1 MGIKEKVMQWL
12 RIITKWF
19 QMLLLPV
26 WQIVAYCL
34 RLLMKNLNN
43 VAMIIQIV
51 FPVWL
56 VCQNMAPV
64 KAFIYSVAIV
74 FILAYIRQL
83 YTNVQKH
90 GGKTIPIPRQR
101 FTVLDEDGYIILKN
115 DNAGEAIQYLYELE
129 EYLNNRG
136 KLK

>member
-1 MGIKEKVMQWL
+1 
-12 RIITKWF
+12 
-19 QMLLLPV
+19 MLLLPA
-26 WQIVAYCL
+26 WQVVAYCL

-56 VCQNMAPV
+56 VCQNTEPL

-74 FILAYIRQL
+74 FILAYTRQL

-101 FTVLDEDGYIILKN
+101 FTVLDEDGYIVMKN

-129 EYLNNRG
+129 EYLSNRG

>member
-1 MGIKEKVMQWL
+1 MGIKEKVIQLL
-12 RIITKWF
+12 R
-19 QMLLLPV
+19 MLLLPA
-26 WQIVAYCL
+26 WQIIAYCL

-56 VCQNMAPV
+56 VFQNVTPV

-83 YTNVQKH
+83 HTNVQKH
-90 GGKTIPIPRQR
+90 GGKTIPIPKQR
-101 FTVLDEDGYIILKN
+101 FTVLDEDGYIVMKN

-129 EYLNNRG
+129 EYLSNRG

>member
-1 MGIKEKVMQWL
+1 MGIKEKVIQLL
-12 RIITKWF
+12 R
-19 QMLLLPV
+19 MLLLPA

-43 VAMIIQIV
+43 VAMIQIV

-56 VCQNMAPV
+56 VFQNVTPV

-83 YTNVQKH
+83 HTNVQKH
-90 GGKTIPIPRQR
+90 GGKTIPIPKQR
-101 FTVLDEDGYIILKN
+101 FTVLDEDGYIVMKN
-115 DNAGEAIQYLYELE
+115 DNSGEAIQYLYELE
-129 EYLNNRG
+129 EYLSNRG

>member
-1 MGIKEKVMQWL
+1 MGIKEKVIQIKENVIQWL
-12 RIITKWF
+12 H
-19 QMLLLPV
+19 MLLLPA

-43 VAMIIQIV
+43 VAMVIQIA

-56 VCQNMAPV
+56 VCQNVEPL

-90 GGKTIPIPRQR
+90 GGKTIPIPKQR
-101 FTVLDEDGYIILKN
+101 FTVLDDDGYIVMKN
-115 DNAGEAIQYLYELE
+115 DNAGEVIQYLYELE
-129 EYLNNRG
+129 EYLSNRG

>member
-1 MGIKEKVMQWL
+1 MGIKEKVIQLL
-12 RIITKWF
+12 R
-19 QMLLLPV
+19 MLLLPA
-26 WQIVAYCL
+26 WQVVAYCL
-34 RLLMKNLNN
+34 RLLMKNLSN
-43 VAMIIQIV
+43 VAMVIQIV

-56 VCQNMAPV
+56 VCQNIEPL

-129 EYLNNRG
+129 EYLSNRG

>member
-1 MGIKEKVMQWL
+1 MGIKEKVIQLL
-12 RIITKWF
+12 R
-19 QMLLLPV
+19 MLLLPA
-26 WQIVAYCL
+26 WQVVAYCL

-56 VCQNMAPV
+56 VCQNIEPL

-83 YTNVQKH
+83 HTNVQKH
-90 GGKTIPIPRQR
+90 GGKTIPIPKQR
-101 FTVLDEDGYIILKN
+101 FTVLDEDGYIVMKN

-129 EYLNNRG
+129 EYLSNRG

>member
-1 MGIKEKVMQWL
+1 MGIKEKVIKLL
-12 RIITKWF
+12 RV
-19 QMLLLPV
+19 LLLPA
-26 WQIVAYCL
+26 WQVVAYCL
-34 RLLMKNLNN
+34 RLLMKNLSN
-43 VAMIIQIV
+43 VAMVIQII

-56 VCQNMAPV
+56 VCQNIEPL

-83 YTNVQKH
+83 HTNVQKH

-101 FTVLDEDGYIILKN
+101 FTVLDEDGYIVMKN

-129 EYLNNRG
+129 EYLSNRG

>member
-1 MGIKEKVMQWL
+1 MQWL
-12 RIITKWF
+12 
-19 QMLLLPV
+19 QMLLLPI

-34 RLLMKNLNN
+34 RMFMKNLNN
-43 VAMIIQIV
+43 VAMLVQII

-56 VCQNMAPV
+56 VCQNVEPV
-64 KAFIYSVAIV
+64 KAFIYSIAIV

-83 YTNVQKH
+83 YINVQKH

-101 FTVLDEDGYIILKN
+101 FTVLDEDGYIVLRN
-115 DNAGEAIQYLYELE
+115 DNTGEAIQYLYELE

>member
-1 MGIKEKVMQWL
+1 MGIKEKVIQLL
-12 RIITKWF
+12 R
-19 QMLLLPV
+19 MLLLPA
-26 WQIVAYCL
+26 WQVVAYCL
-34 RLLMKNLNN
+34 RLLMKNLSN
-43 VAMIIQIV
+43 VAMVIQII

-56 VCQNMAPV
+56 VCQNVTLV
-64 KAFIYSVAIV
+64 KAFIYSVTIV

-129 EYLNNRG
+129 EYLSNRG

>member
-1 MGIKEKVMQWL
+1 MGIKEKVIQLL
-12 RIITKWF
+12 R
-19 QMLLLPV
+19 MLLLPA

-34 RLLMKNLNN
+34 RLLMKNLSN
-43 VAMIIQIV
+43 VAMVIQIV

-56 VCQNMAPV
+56 VCQNIEPL

-129 EYLNNRG
+129 EYLSNRG

>member
-1 MGIKEKVMQWL
+1 MGIKEKVIQLL
-12 RIITKWF
+12 R
-19 QMLLLPV
+19 MLLLPA
-26 WQIVAYCL
+26 WQVVAYCL

-43 VAMIIQIV
+43 VVMVIQII

-56 VCQNMAPV
+56 VCQNIEPL

-129 EYLNNRG
+129 EYLSNRG

>member
-1 MGIKEKVMQWL
+1 MGIKEKIIQWL
-12 RIITKWF
+12 RIVAQWF

-26 WQIVAYCL
+26 WQIVTYCL

-51 FPVWL
+51 FPVWI
-56 VCQNMAPV
+56 VCQNVTPV

-101 FTVLDEDGYIILKN
+101 FTMLDEDGYIVMRK

>member
-1 MGIKEKVMQWL
+1 MGIKEKVIQLL
-12 RIITKWF
+12 R
-19 QMLLLPV
+19 MLLLPA
-26 WQIVAYCL
+26 WQVVAYCL
-34 RLLMKNLNN
+34 RLLMKNLSN
-43 VAMIIQIV
+43 VAMVIQIV

-56 VCQNMAPV
+56 VCQNIEPL

-83 YTNVQKH
+83 HTNVQKH
-90 GGKTIPIPRQR
+90 GGKTIPLPRQR

-129 EYLNNRG
+129 EYLSNRG

>member
-1 MGIKEKVMQWL
+1 MGIKEKVIQLL
-12 RIITKWF
+12 R
-19 QMLLLPV
+19 MLLLPA
-26 WQIVAYCL
+26 WQVVAYCL
-34 RLLMKNLNN
+34 RLLMKNLSN
-43 VAMIIQIV
+43 VAMVIQII

-56 VCQNMAPV
+56 VCQNIEPL

-115 DNAGEAIQYLYELE
+115 DNAGEAVQYLYELE
-129 EYLNNRG
+129 EYLSNRG

>member
-1 MGIKEKVMQWL
+1 MGIKEKVIQLL
-12 RIITKWF
+12 R
-19 QMLLLPV
+19 MLLLPA
-26 WQIVAYCL
+26 WQVVAYCL
-34 RLLMKNLNN
+34 RLLMKNLSN
-43 VAMIIQIV
+43 VAMVIQVI

-56 VCQNMAPV
+56 IFQNIEPL

-83 YTNVQKH
+83 HTNVQKH

-129 EYLNNRG
+129 EYLSNRG

>member
-1 MGIKEKVMQWL
+1 MGIKEKVIQIKEKVIQWF
-12 RIITKWF
+12 R
-19 QMLLLPV
+19 MLLLPA

-34 RLLMKNLNN
+34 RLLMKNLSN
-43 VAMIIQIV
+43 VAMVIQII

-56 VCQNMAPV
+56 VCQNIEPL

-129 EYLNNRG
+129 EYLSNRG

>member
-1 MGIKEKVMQWL
+1 MGIKEKVIQLL
-12 RIITKWF
+12 R
-19 QMLLLPV
+19 MLLLPA
-26 WQIVAYCL
+26 WQVVAYCL
-34 RLLMKNLNN
+34 RLLMKNLSN
-43 VAMIIQIV
+43 VAMAIQII
-51 FPVWL
+51 FPVWI
-56 VCQNMAPV
+56 VCQNIEPL

-101 FTVLDEDGYIILKN
+101 FTVLDEDGYIVMKN

-129 EYLNNRG
+129 EYLSNRG

>member
-1 MGIKEKVMQWL
+1 MGIKEKVIQLL
-12 RIITKWF
+12 R
-19 QMLLLPV
+19 MLLLPA
-26 WQIVAYCL
+26 WQVVAYCL
-34 RLLMKNLNN
+34 RLLMKNLSN
-43 VAMIIQIV
+43 VAMVIQII
-51 FPVWL
+51 FPVWI
-56 VCQNMAPV
+56 VCQNIEPL

-101 FTVLDEDGYIILKN
+101 FTVLDEDGYIVMKN
-115 DNAGEAIQYLYELE
+115 DNSGEAIQYLYELE
-129 EYLNNRG
+129 EYLSNRG

>member
-1 MGIKEKVMQWL
+1 MGIKEKVIQIKEKAIRLL
-12 RIITKWF
+12 R
-19 QMLLLPV
+19 MLLLPV

-43 VAMIIQIV
+43 VAMVIQIA
-51 FPVWL
+51 FPVWI
-56 VCQNMAPV
+56 VYQNVEPL
-64 KAFIYSVAIV
+64 KAFVYSVAIV

-90 GGKTIPIPRQR
+90 GGKTIPIPKQR
-101 FTVLDEDGYIILKN
+101 FTVLDEDGYIVMKN

-129 EYLNNRG
+129 EYLSNRG

>member
-1 MGIKEKVMQWL
+1 MGIKEKVIQLL
-12 RIITKWF
+12 R
-19 QMLLLPV
+19 MLLLPA
-26 WQIVAYCL
+26 WQVVAYCL
-34 RLLMKNLNN
+34 RLLMKNLSN

-56 VCQNMAPV
+56 VCQNIEPL

-129 EYLNNRG
+129 EYLSNRG

>member
-1 MGIKEKVMQWL
+1 MGIKEKVIQIKEKVIQWF
-12 RIITKWF
+12 R
-19 QMLLLPV
+19 MLLLPA
-26 WQIVAYCL
+26 WQIVVYCL
-34 RLLMKNLNN
+34 RLLMKNLSN
-43 VAMIIQIV
+43 VAMVIQII

-56 VCQNMAPV
+56 VCQNIEPL

-129 EYLNNRG
+129 EYLSNRG